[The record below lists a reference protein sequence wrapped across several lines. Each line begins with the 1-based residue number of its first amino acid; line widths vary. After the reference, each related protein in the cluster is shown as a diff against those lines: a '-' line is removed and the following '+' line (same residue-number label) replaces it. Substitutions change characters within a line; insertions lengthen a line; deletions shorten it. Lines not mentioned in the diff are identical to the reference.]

1 MKSTISPG
9 DALVFCFAL
18 HLDLQSYAV
27 SLISHAIEMNN
38 DRFPCLPE
46 NIHAEMKV
54 DGWVEEELENNRV
67 GTQKPHRR
75 AFSVKSAAVPEL
87 SIIVLGHR
95 PWSFLDSMRSKRQG

>member
-9 DALVFCFAL
+9 DALVFCFPL
-18 HLDLQSYAV
+18 HLDLQSCAV

-46 NIHAEMKV
+46 NIHAEMKA
-54 DGWVEEELENNRV
+54 DGWVDENNRKIML
-67 GTQKPHRR
+67 GAQKPHRR